1 MPRTVPGSGAII
13 EPIFNSIFGVR
24 EVYVVDGG
32 TGYNSSDP
40 PQLTIGN
47 CGTPIRAAVLQP
59 VVSNGQIASVRVLDP
74 GEGYDPFRIEL
85 DTTGVGHGAVAK
97 AILYEQD
104 EVAPDGTIIAPAGS
118 IQYIQV
124 LSNGDEY
131 FSSPT
136 TAEVKGGG
144 GSGAELRPV
153 VGLVTGLSLEVP
165 GANYEL
171 GDINLVVSGGG
182 GQGATGVAE
191 VDEFGVIKSIDVS
204 NVGEF
209 YETAPT
215 ILLNGGGG
223 SGGTA
228 KANINLGSITTIDVV
243 NPGGG
248 YSSAPQVLFTRN
260 TDLTKQARNRQ
271 SYNSNLYNISGLLA
285 DVDENDQT
293 IYVQTTA
300 PYPGSGKILIGRE
313 VIRYTGKTLTSFTG
327 CDRALNFRY
336 DQKVLVDS
344 LANDSNGIS
353 GYTFN
358 VGDRVTR
365 TTESSSNKIARVY
378 DWVPSER
385 ALYLVFE
392 VDELA
397 FIDGGS
403 SQVKS
408 QVIDFSGGVASA
420 SATGVEPHTLIDLA
434 DARIITLTVPISY
447 IQDKAFEDDDEVG
460 GLGDGIPDLINTN
473 TDFQGEISLDGGI
486 ASSLYGIE
494 ETVGGTNTTLFAIGD
509 QMADG
514 SSPPLSPTVS
524 VAGELGDGDLHPA
537 EVQFIMRSTDPV
549 TGNFTVDETVTG
561 SITGITATVKSWDNA
576 SKTLVVK
583 TVVAN
588 AGNYLW
594 NANETLTGG
603 STGVVGTPLKI
614 EYLSYIRNEPD

>member
-1 MPRTVPGSGAII
+1 MTRTVPGSGAKI
-13 EPIFNSIFGVR
+13 EPLFNSIFGVR
-24 EVYVVDGG
+24 DVYVVDGG
-32 TGYNSSDP
+32 SGYNSSDP
-40 PQLTIGN
+40 PKLTIAN
-47 CGTPIRAAVLQP
+47 CGTPIREAILSP
-59 VVSNGQIASVRVLDP
+59 VIENGQIASVKVLDP
-74 GEGYDPFRIEL
+74 GEGYDPFRIDIE
-85 DTTGVGHGAVAK
+85 TEGNGTGAVAK
-97 AILYEQD
+97 AILWEEDQYD
-104 EVAPDGTIIAPAGS
+104 SLGNLLAPAGS

-153 VGLVTGLSLEVP
+153 VGLVTGLSLENP

-191 VDEFGVIKSIDVS
+191 VDEFGVVKSVDVS

-223 SGGTA
+223 SGGVA
-228 KANINLGSITTIDVV
+228 KANINLGSITSIDVI

-260 TDLTKQARNRQ
+260 TDLTKQSRNRQ
-271 SYNSNLYNISGLLA
+271 SFNSNLYNISGLLA

-336 DQKVLVDS
+336 DQKVTVDS
-344 LANDSNGIS
+344 LADVDGVS
-353 GYTFN
+353 GYNFN
-358 VGDRVTR
+358 VGDRVIR

-378 DWVPSER
+378 DWIPEQR
-385 ALYLVFE
+385 ALFLVFE

-408 QVIDFSGGVASA
+408 QVIDFTGGVASA
-420 SATGVEPHTLIDLA
+420 SSTGVEPHVLIDLA

-460 GLGDGIPDLINTN
+460 GAGDGIPDLVNTN
-473 TDFQGEISLDGGI
+473 TDFEGEINLDGGI

-509 QMADG
+509 QMTDG
-514 SSPPLSPTVS
+514 SNPPLSPTVS
-524 VAGELGDGDLHPA
+524 VAGELGDGDVHPA
-537 EVQFIMRSTDPV
+537 EVQFIMRSTNPEN
-549 TGNFTVDETVTG
+549 GNFTVDETVTG
-561 SITGITATVKSWDNA
+561 SITGITATVKSWD
-576 SKTLVVK
+576 STSRTLVVK
-583 TVVAN
+583 TVVGN
-588 AGNYLW
+588 AGNFLW
-594 NANETLTGG
+594 NNNETVTGG
-603 STGVVGTPLKI
+603 STGTVGTPLKI
-614 EYLSYIRNEPD
+614 EYLSYLRNEPD